1 LSLPLEPANPAR
13 QRILRISGLQQ
24 EGAIVALVLLVI
36 ACTIIS
42 PNFLTHRNLYDLADQ
57 IPIYAMLAAA
67 QMLVIVSGGIDLSVG
82 SLVAFGAFFAA
93 TQSFN
98 GTPQAIA
105 TALLAAGVL
114 GMVNGLTIAF
124 TRIPPFIV
132 TLGMLSVARGL
143 TLEAT
148 SIYHGQSVAAGG
160 AQPVGS
166 IQHGSFIFISQGTLF
181 GIPFPAYLAAAVFL
195 ALAYT
200 LRFTRFGRHVFALG
214 GNEPASE
221 LLGVRVARV
230 KIAIYTLSGL
240 LSGLAGVLLA
250 SRLSSAPPT
259 EGLGWELDS
268 ITAVVIG
275 GTLLTGGVGTVRGTL
290 AGLLF
295 INILPNIFNLT
306 GVDPSWQLVVRGGVL
321 LAVVIFQLRML
332 PSTRIGGLPLRTE
345 PGGSSP

>member
-1 LSLPLEPANPAR
+1 MATETASPVWRQTLRLSV
-13 QRILRISGLQQ
+13 LQE
-24 EGAIVALVLLVI
+24 EGAIVALLLLVV

-67 QMLVIVSGGIDLSVG
+67 QMLVIISGGIDLSVG
-82 SLVAFGAFFAA
+82 SLVVVGAFFAA

-98 GTPQAIA
+98 GTPQAIVV
-105 TALLAAGVL
+105 ALVVTGLL
-114 GMVNGLTIAF
+114 GAVNGLAIAF
-124 TRIPPFIV
+124 TRVPPFIV

-143 TLEAT
+143 ALEAT

-160 AQPVGS
+160 AQPVSS
-166 IQHGSFIFISQGTLF
+166 IEHGSFIFLSQGTLW
-181 GIPFPAYLAAAVFL
+181 GIPFPAYLAVAVFL

-200 LRFTRFGRHVFALG
+200 LRFTQFGRHVFALG
-214 GNEPASE
+214 GNEAAAE
-221 LLGVRVARV
+221 LLGVRAARV
-230 KIAIYTLSGL
+230 KIAIYTFSGL
-240 LSGLAGVLLA
+240 LSGFAGVLLA

-321 LAVVIFQLRML
+321 LAVVIFQVRIV

-345 PGGSSP
+345 PTRSGP

>member
-1 LSLPLEPANPAR
+1 LSAFEASSPAWR
-13 QRILRISGLQQ
+13 RSLRISVLQQ
-24 EGAIVALVLLVI
+24 EGAIVALVLLVV

-98 GTPQAIA
+98 GTPPAIVV
-105 TALLAAGVL
+105 ALLATGAL

-160 AQPVGS
+160 AQPVS
-166 IQHGSFIFISQGTLF
+166 SVLHGSFIFISQGTLF
-181 GIPFPAYLAAAVFL
+181 GIPFPAYLGAAVFV

-200 LRFTRFGRHVFALG
+200 LHYTRFGRHVFALG
-214 GNEPASE
+214 GNEAATE
-221 LLGVRVARV
+221 LLGVRVVRV

-306 GVDPSWQLVVRGGVL
+306 GVDPSWQLGVRGGVL
-321 LAVVIFQLRML
+321 LVVVIFQVRML
-332 PSTRIGGLPLRTE
+332 PSTRIGGLALGTE
-345 PGGSSP
+345 PSRPGP

>member
-1 LSLPLEPANPAR
+1 MSTENASQPWRQSLRLSV
-13 QRILRISGLQQ
+13 LQQ
-24 EGAIVALVLLVI
+24 EGAIVALLLLIIV
-36 ACTIIS
+36 CTVIS

-82 SLVAFGAFFAA
+82 SLVVVGAFFAA

-105 TALLAAGVL
+105 VALLATGLL
-114 GMVNGLTIAF
+114 GMINGLAIAY

-132 TLGMLSVARGL
+132 TLGMLSVARGVA
-143 TLEAT
+143 LEAT

-166 IQHGSFIFISQGTLF
+166 IQHGPFIFISQGTLF
-181 GIPFPAYLAAAVFL
+181 GVPFPAYLAAGVFL

-200 LRFTRFGRHVFALG
+200 LHFTRFGRHVFALG
-214 GNEPASE
+214 GNEAAAD

-230 KIAIYTLSGL
+230 KIAIYTFSGL
-240 LSGLAGVLLA
+240 LSGFAGVLLA

-321 LAVVIFQLRML
+321 LAVVIFQVRLV
-332 PSTRIGGLPLRTE
+332 PSTRIGGLQLGSE
-345 PGGSSP
+345 PNRPGS

>member
-1 LSLPLEPANPAR
+1 MATENPGQSW
-13 QRILRISGLQQ
+13 QRILRLSTLQQ
-24 EGAIVALVLLVI
+24 EGAIVTLVLLIVVC
-36 ACTIIS
+36 AIIS

-57 IPIYAMLAAA
+57 IPVYAMLAAA

-82 SLVAFGAFFAA
+82 SLVVVGAFFAA

-98 GTPQAIA
+98 GTPQAVIV
-105 TALLAAGVL
+105 ALFAAGLL
-114 GMVNGLTIAF
+114 GMMNGLAIAY

-132 TLGMLSVARGL
+132 TLGMLSVARGVA
-143 TLEAT
+143 LEAT

-181 GIPFPAYLAAAVFL
+181 GVPFPAYLAAAVFL

-200 LRFTRFGRHVFALG
+200 LRFTQFGRHVFALG
-214 GNEPASE
+214 GNEAAAE

-230 KIAIYTLSGL
+230 KIAIYTFSGL

-321 LAVVIFQLRML
+321 LAVVIFQLRIV
-332 PSTRIGGLPLRTE
+332 PSTRIGGIQLGTQPQG
-345 PGGSSP
+345 PAP

>member
-1 LSLPLEPANPAR
+1 MSTDTSSSVWRRSLRLSV
-13 QRILRISGLQQ
+13 LQQ
-24 EGAIVALVLLVI
+24 EGAIVALLLLVI
-36 ACTIIS
+36 VCTAIS

-67 QMLVIVSGGIDLSVG
+67 QMLVIISGGIDLSVG
-82 SLVAFGAFFAA
+82 SLVVVGAFFAA

-105 TALLAAGVL
+105 VALFATGLL
-114 GMVNGLTIAF
+114 GTVNGLAIAY

-143 TLEAT
+143 ALEAT

-160 AQPVGS
+160 AQPIGS
-166 IQHGSFIFISQGTLF
+166 IQHGSFIYISQGTLL
-181 GIPFPAYLAAAVFL
+181 GVPFPAYLAAGVFI

-200 LRFTRFGRHVFALG
+200 LRFTQFGRHVFALG
-214 GNEPASE
+214 GNEAAAE

-230 KIAIYTLSGL
+230 KIAIYTFSGL

-275 GTLLTGGVGTVRGTL
+275 GTLLSGGVGTVRGTL

-321 LAVVIFQLRML
+321 LAVVIFQVRVV
-332 PSTRIGGLPLRTE
+332 PSTRVGGLQLGTE
-345 PGGSSP
+345 PSRSGP

>member
-1 LSLPLEPANPAR
+1 MESKDIFGR
-13 QRILRISGLQQ
+13 RILRVSTLQQ
-24 EGAIVALVLLVI
+24 EGAIIALLLLVI
-36 ACTIIS
+36 ICTILS

-57 IPIYAMLAAA
+57 IPIFAMLAAG

-82 SLVAFGAFFAA
+82 SMVVVGAFFAA
-93 TQSFN
+93 TQSFD
-98 GTPQAIA
+98 GTARSIVVALVA
-105 TALLAAGVL
+105 TGAL

-124 TRIPPFIV
+124 TRVPPFIV
-132 TLGMLSVARGL
+132 TLGMLSVARGVA
-143 TLEAT
+143 LEAS

-160 AQPVGS
+160 AEPVAS
-166 IQHGSFIFISQGTLF
+166 IQHGSFIFLSQGTLL
-181 GIPFPAYLAAAVFL
+181 GVPFPAYLGAAVFL
-195 ALAYT
+195 LLGFT
-200 LRFTRFGRHVFALG
+200 LRFTRFGRHVYALG
-214 GNEPASE
+214 GNESASE

-230 KIAIYTLSGL
+230 KIMIYTISGL
-240 LSGLAGVLLA
+240 LAGFAGVLLA

-306 GVDPSWQLVVRGGVL
+306 GVDPSWQLVVRGAVL
-321 LAVVIFQLRML
+321 LAVVILQIRLVPGTRM
-332 PSTRIGGLPLRTE
+332 GGLSLRTAPTG
-345 PGGSSP
+345 PG

>member
-1 LSLPLEPANPAR
+1 MSTDTSSSVWRRSLRLSV
-13 QRILRISGLQQ
+13 LQQ
-24 EGAIVALVLLVI
+24 EGAIVALLLLIIV
-36 ACTIIS
+36 CTAIS

-67 QMLVIVSGGIDLSVG
+67 QMLVIISGGIDLSVG
-82 SLVAFGAFFAA
+82 SLVVVGAFFAA

-105 TALLAAGVL
+105 VALFATGLL
-114 GMVNGLTIAF
+114 GTVNGLAIAY

-143 TLEAT
+143 ALEAT

-160 AQPVGS
+160 AQPISS
-166 IQHGSFIFISQGTLF
+166 IQHGSFIYISQGTLL
-181 GIPFPAYLAAAVFL
+181 GVPFPAYLAAGVFI

-200 LRFTRFGRHVFALG
+200 LRFTQFGRHVFALG
-214 GNEPASE
+214 GNEAAAE

-230 KIAIYTLSGL
+230 KIAIYTFSGL

-275 GTLLTGGVGTVRGTL
+275 GTLLSGGVGTVRGTL

-321 LAVVIFQLRML
+321 LAVVIFQVRVV
-332 PSTRIGGLPLRTE
+332 PSTRVGGLQLGTE
-345 PGGSSP
+345 PSRSGP